1 MGLCYR
7 GFNTDSTIFYYEKA
21 IEIAKFFHKEEFVNK
36 TSVNLASSYQT
47 MGNFE
52 KAMVINLSALEYFE
66 KMNSEREIAII
77 NGNMGGIF
85 FAQKDYTGAEK
96 YYRKAV
102 ELDVKSNNLIS
113 LKKQYINILDCY
125 RQSHDNK
132 KFYNQLKVL
141 ENNNFDFT
149 TSEKVRLLFIKA
161 NKLWLEDKPNNAISL
176 LKKALQLDDEDPFN
190 LQGIYGTMGAIYN
203 ESGQFKVAIPYI
215 IKALKLSE
223 QMENKAFIIQNNKE
237 LSIAQ
242 NGLGYKDS
250 AYITLLKSTE
260 VSDSIYSATRA
271 LDVKELE
278 TKYQTEKK
286 EAENKFLI
294 AEKSLK
300 SHYFLPEQNVGAQV
314 LVFLGLQHC
323 HFCFLT
329 KAGKGSSPTSYWKIK
344 NLK

>member
-1 MGLCYR
+1 MRRFLRYLTYSFIILWANDLYGQQHIIDSLIGAQNVSKIDDNYILRDLVIAKKYKFSLPDSNFFYSNRALINATNIGNENLINESQYSLGGYYLDVSKKQLAKNLYIKIVNYYIKTDTKEKLLASYNNLGLCYR

-102 ELDVKSNNLIS
+102 ELHLKSNNLIS

-125 RQSHDNK
+125 RQLHDNK

-141 ENNNFDFT
+141 ENN
-149 TSEKVRLLFIKA
+149 
-161 NKLWLEDKPNNAISL
+161 
-176 LKKALQLDDEDPFN
+176 
-190 LQGIYGTMGAIYN
+190 G
-203 ESGQFKVAIPYI
+203 
-215 IKALKLSE
+215 
-223 QMENKAFIIQNNKE
+223 
-237 LSIAQ
+237 
-242 NGLGYKDS
+242 
-250 AYITLLKSTE
+250 
-260 VSDSIYSATRA
+260 
-271 LDVKELE
+271 
-278 TKYQTEKK
+278 
-286 EAENKFLI
+286 
-294 AEKSLK
+294 
-300 SHYFLPEQNVGAQV
+300 
-314 LVFLGLQHC
+314 
-323 HFCFLT
+323 
-329 KAGKGSSPTSYWKIK
+329 
-344 NLK
+344 